1 MILEILNQIAATTS
15 ITDKREILNRNRD
28 NMLLREIFRI
38 TYTKQIMFHIK
49 KLPEPKDLHR
59 SIADKDLEWAINE
72 LMEKLSTRALTGH
85 AARDHLV
92 LVMSSV
98 QPNDREVVRR
108 IIGRDLECGA
118 GTSLSNKTW
127 PKLIPEQPQC
137 LATAF
142 SLKALARIRYPAI
155 SQLKA
160 DGARCMTDL
169 RQGFEPRKVTRAGN
183 EYTGLIDLDDS
194 LRKLTLILGNDYV
207 LDGELV
213 YRPKGGFTKPTAPA
227 EPTFED
233 FGQRETDLSW
243 LLGED
248 EDEDDLIEQ
257 QIMQAEM
264 EANDDE
270 PEIIKAAV
278 MDDVLT
284 EEQEAAADARREIGN
299 GIVNKSL
306 QGTISPEEQ
315 AGIVYQ
321 VWDLIPYE
329 VYYGTKEEQKAQ
341 DPMTEGY
348 QRRLAMLRSAIN
360 NCPNIEIVPTKL
372 VNSFE
377 EAKADY
383 NQYRLDGMEGSIVK
397 NVDFV
402 WRDSR
407 VPDQVKIK
415 NKTPIDLKIVGIY
428 AHKKDPNKVGGFVV
442 VDASGHA
449 QTNTGSGLTD
459 TDQKKVWDAT
469 LQADVWV
476 PLPCTLDMRGDL
488 DREYIMANKEKYL
501 GAILEMEV
509 DGLQRSKTR
518 KKGEPEFS
526 FFLPIIKKVRWD
538 KSEPNDIYDI
548 FADVL
553 KK

>member
-49 KLPEPKDLHR
+49 QFPTEFDVYRGLPNT
-59 SIADKDLEWAINE
+59 LEWAVTEIMDN
-72 LMEKLSTRALTGH
+72 LATRKLTGH
-85 AARDHLV
+85 AARDHLRAV
-92 LVMSSV
+92 ASMVS
-98 QPNDREVVRR
+98 PDNREVLRR

-194 LRKLTLILGNDYV
+194 LSKLTLILGNDYV

-227 EPTFED
+227 EPTFEN

-243 LLGED
+243 LLGD
-248 EDEDDLIEQ
+248 
-257 QIMQAEM
+257 
-264 EANDDE
+264 DDE

-278 MDDVLT
+278 IDDVLT
-284 EEQEAAADARREIGN
+284 EEQAEAADARREIGN

-372 VNSFE
+372 VHSFE

-402 WRDSR
+402 WKDSR

-415 NKTPIDLKIVGIY
+415 NKTPIDLKIVAIY
-428 AHKKDPNKVGGFVV
+428 AHKKDLNKVGGFVV

-459 TDQKKVWDAT
+459 TDQKKVWDDT

-476 PLPCTLDMRGDL
+476 PLPCTLDVRGDL

-518 KKGEPEFS
+518 KKGDPEFS

>member
-1 MILEILNQIAATTS
+1 
-15 ITDKREILNRNRD
+15 
-28 NMLLREIFRI
+28 
-38 TYTKQIMFHIK
+38 
-49 KLPEPKDLHR
+49 
-59 SIADKDLEWAINE
+59 
-72 LMEKLSTRALTGH
+72 
-85 AARDHLV
+85 
-92 LVMSSV
+92 
-98 QPNDREVVRR
+98 
-108 IIGRDLECGA
+108 
-118 GTSLSNKTW
+118 
-127 PKLIPEQPQC
+127 
-137 LATAF
+137 
-142 SLKALARIRYPAI
+142 
-155 SQLKA
+155 
-160 DGARCMTDL
+160 
-169 RQGFEPRKVTRAGN
+169 
-183 EYTGLIDLDDS
+183 
-194 LRKLTLILGNDYV
+194 
-207 LDGELV
+207 
-213 YRPKGGFTKPTAPA
+213 
-227 EPTFED
+227 
-233 FGQRETDLSW
+233 
-243 LLGED
+243 
-248 EDEDDLIEQ
+248 
-257 QIMQAEM
+257 
-264 EANDDE
+264 
-270 PEIIKAAV
+270 

-383 NQYRLDGMEGSIVK
+383 NQYRLDGMEGSILK

-459 TDQKKVWDAT
+459 TDQEKVWDES
-469 LQADVWV
+469 LGADVWV
-476 PLPCTLDMRGDL
+476 KRPCTLEVRGDL
-488 DREYIMANKEKYL
+488 DREYIMANSEKYL

-538 KSEPNDIYDI
+538 KTEPNDIYDI

-553 KK
+553 NK